1 MVRPNGHPVDET
13 GSAAASSNVSVEDA
27 EVTITRIVD
36 ICLGLDLSLAVN
48 SIVTNAWKTMNDYE
62 HSLNQSVA
70 YIRQTPL
77 FLDIELKKTNQ
88 SRDPQVQLAIW
99 MAGLYEKRRYHKWDT
114 SIPMSGLIVNG
125 SEWLF
130 YVAFVRDGGLIMM
143 GPQRFGSTVDA
154 SGTFEVIYKLNILV
168 QLGVHEYRRWFGK
181 FILGSL
187 AGQPR

>member
-13 GSAAASSNVSVEDA
+13 GSEAASSNVSVEDA
-27 EVTITRIVD
+27 EVTTTRIVD
-36 ICLGLDLSLAVN
+36 ICLGPDLSPAAS

-99 MAGLYEKRRYHKWDT
+99 MAGLYEKRRYYKWDT
-114 SIPMSGLIVNG
+114 SIPMPGLIVNG
-125 SEWLF
+125 SKWLF
-130 YVAFVRDGGLIMM
+130 YVAFVRDGGLVYPVNHVM
-143 GPQRFGSTVDA
+143 
-154 SGTFEVIYKLNILV
+154 N
-168 QLGVHEYRRWFGK
+168 
-181 FILGSL
+181 
-187 AGQPR
+187 

>member
-130 YVAFVRDGGLIMM
+130 YVAFVRDGGLVYPVNHVM
-143 GPQRFGSTVDA
+143 
-154 SGTFEVIYKLNILV
+154 K
-168 QLGVHEYRRWFGK
+168 
-181 FILGSL
+181 
-187 AGQPR
+187 